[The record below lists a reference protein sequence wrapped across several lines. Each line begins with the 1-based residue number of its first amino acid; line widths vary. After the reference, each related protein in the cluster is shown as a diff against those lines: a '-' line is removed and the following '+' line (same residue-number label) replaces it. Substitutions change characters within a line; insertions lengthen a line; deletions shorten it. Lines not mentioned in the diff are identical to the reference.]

1 LLKTLAPRK
10 KLFVDTVVK
19 TSAIPEGFG
28 VLFNLMDPKIYRN
41 RQIAPPR
48 DFICYLSDLSR
59 CAEPLKQRLTWPKR
73 RLDGFSVQRSM
84 YLSSTQGFDRAFTL

>member
-1 LLKTLAPRK
+1 MLKTLAPRK

-73 RLDGFSVQRSM
+73 RLDGFSVQRNVSFIN
-84 YLSSTQGFDRAFTL
+84 TRI